1 MTIQELQDC
10 YDEFKEQI
18 IVEETQYNSLLED
31 IEKINS
37 SIQGLEELKNDNKHA
52 HVFLKLKAADTRK
65 KAIEAIESIVT
76 LGIKQIYGE
85 DYTFMFKMKDYNTK
99 DVGEQ
104 NYNYTITPTIGCLH
118 GGQFCEFPLTSCGGG
133 LCETVSMLIRLA
145 VIEYKQFQGMI
156 ALDESLSGLSADDKL
171 DQLIEFLDNYIKDSA
186 LQLMFISHR
195 PVEFAKISNKN
206 FLVSRD
212 RDDDAGI
219 ARVRAVSYEELKH
232 IYDKEQ

>member
-1 MTIQELQDC
+1 MTIAELELN
-10 YDEFKEQI
+10 YDDFKENLI
-18 IVEETQYNSLLED
+18 IEETQYKALVSQIDQIKED
-31 IEKINS
+31 IEN
-37 SIQGLEELKNDNKHA
+37 LEEDKSNHKHA

-65 KAIEAIESIVT
+65 KAIEAIEAIVT

-85 DYTFMFKMKDYNTK
+85 DYSFMFKMKDYNTK

-118 GGQFCEFPLTSCGGG
+118 RGQFCEFPLTSCGGG

-145 VIEYKQFQGMI
+145 VIEYKQFKGMI

-171 DQLIEFLDNYIKDSA
+171 DQLISFLNNYIRDSE
-186 LQLMFISHR
+186 LQFMFITHR
-195 PVEFAKISNKN
+195 PVEFAQISNKN

-212 RDDDAGI
+212 SEDDAGI
-219 ARVRAVSYEELKH
+219 ARVRPVSYEELKS
-232 IYDKEQ
+232 IYDKN